1 VKKVKRLEIEGFRG
15 ALATL
20 PLDLTKGG
28 QPVSTVI
35 YGRNGTGKSSVTDA
49 WEWLLTGRIEHL
61 GREGAGP
68 SSYPHFAALPN
79 QSRVLVETTG
89 DSGFIAAQF
98 DPVRITRPRI
108 TGDLAALKQL
118 MPHPCHIRFA
128 DLAQFVFMTK
138 TERYDMLTQF
148 MGLSRQI
155 DVQKAMRRVQRQFR
169 EHSDA
174 LEAQRRTVVL
184 RLSEKLGGPSGS
196 FEEVVVR
203 LDPVLRRQSIPTPTS
218 FAELQA
224 ADTRLREAVAA
235 DPRAAVLARLS
246 EAAALLSK
254 VGSAVNAAE
263 SLAQLASTA
272 QPFADLAEEL
282 RALALLALLEKGREA
297 VLATGDTHTCPLCGK
312 GYSGD
317 LAAHLS
323 HELEALKALKATH
336 AQSGTALKAS
346 RVALQA
352 VGIIP
357 TGFADLASTPPH
369 SALGP
374 RFQAVLAAGNDLQS
388 VVAAQLQS
396 LPKSVE
402 ALSAE
407 YLHQAAVNALVIKGA
422 QDRLADAVVSARDAT
437 ASVVTELQAD
447 TTRLQLVADFE
458 IVHAAVET
466 LPQLKRA
473 TAAASTA
480 QALVSE
486 FDADVEDYVRGCV
499 EDVQARFDQISE
511 DVAIYFGVLEELTP
525 GLARPSLRVLEDQD
539 RSVVF
544 EVTLHGKLVSPAYKY
559 LSESQLNSFGLAVF
573 LASVRRFNPDFGFV
587 ILDDVVN
594 SLDGHKRP
602 QLIKLLK
609 AHFSAHQVLL
619 LTHDSSWRDRIA
631 RELPQWKRL
640 HFQRHDPGIGPV
652 LASPPSTI
660 EAVQDLIT
668 RDEAKAA
675 GQMLGP
681 LIEDELQDFVE
692 ATESELKFN
701 RRNEHTLEPLLVALR
716 KRLDVKLKQQHP
728 AAVAAK
734 ALAEN
739 VGFRNLCAH
748 AKDPAIDITP
758 QEMQLALDAWLA
770 LAGYLRCP
778 IDACSSVLAWDDPA
792 FRCGCGTTL
801 LERLP

>member
-1 VKKVKRLEIEGFRG
+1 M
-15 ALATL
+15 
-20 PLDLTKGG
+20 TKGG

-79 QSRVLVETTG
+79 QSRVLVELTG
-89 DSGFIAAQF
+89 DGSVISAHY
-98 DPVRITRPRI
+98 DPDRITRPRV

-118 MPHPCHIRFA
+118 TPHPCHIRFA

-155 DVQKAMRRVQRQFR
+155 EVQKAMRRAQRQFR
-169 EHSDA
+169 DHVDSLDA
-174 LEAQRRTVVL
+174 KRRSLVH
-184 RLSEKLGGPSGS
+184 RFSEKLGGPSGS
-196 FEEVVVR
+196 FEEAVAR
-203 LDPVLRRQSIPTPTS
+203 LDPVLRRQSIPIPTS
-218 FAELQA
+218 FAELRA
-224 ADTRLREAVAA
+224 ADARLRETVAA
-235 DPRAAVLARLS
+235 DPRAAVLAQLA
-246 EAAALLSK
+246 EASALLSK
-254 VGSAVNAAE
+254 VGSASSAAE
-263 SLAQLASTA
+263 SLTRLASRA
-272 QPFADLAEEL
+272 QPFADLAEQL

-297 VLATGDTHTCPLCGK
+297 ILASGDVHTCPLCGQ

-317 LAAHLS
+317 LSAHLS
-323 HELEALKALKATH
+323 SELAALKALKETH
-336 AQSGTALKAS
+336 AQSSTALKAS

-352 VGIIP
+352 VSIVP
-357 TGFADLASTPPH
+357 AALADFAQTPPH
-369 SALGP
+369 NSLGP
-374 RFQAVLAAGNDLQS
+374 SLQTVLSAGNDVQALVNS
-388 VVAAQLQS
+388 SLQS
-396 LPKSVE
+396 LPRSVE
-402 ALSAE
+402 ELSAE
-407 YLHQAAVNALVIKGA
+407 YLREVNANASAINKA
-422 QDRLADAVVSARDAT
+422 QDALAASVESARTAT
-437 ASVVTELQAD
+437 ASVVATLQAD

-458 IVHAAVET
+458 LVHFAIDM
-466 LPQLKRA
+466 LPQLEQA
-473 TAAASTA
+473 TAAAARA
-480 QALVSE
+480 QILASE
-486 FDADVEDYVRGCV
+486 LDADVEDYVRGCV
-499 EDVQARFDQISE
+499 EDVQARFDQISG

-525 GLARPSLRVLEDQD
+525 GLARPALRVLEDQD

-544 EVTLHGKLVSPAYKY
+544 EVTLHGHLVSPAYKY

-609 AHFSAHQVLL
+609 LHFSDRQVLL

-652 LASPPSTI
+652 LASPPTAVES
-660 EAVQDLIT
+660 VQDLIN
-668 RDEAKAA
+668 RDEANAA
-675 GQMLGP
+675 GRMLGP
-681 LIEDELQDFVE
+681 LIEDELQDFAE

-701 RRNEHTLEPLLVALR
+701 RRNEYTLEPLLAGLR
-716 KRLDVKLKQQHP
+716 RRLEAKLKQQHP

-734 ALAEN
+734 SLAEN
-739 VGFRNLCAH
+739 AGFRNLCAH

-770 LAGYLRCP
+770 LAGFLRCP
-778 IDACSSVLAWDDPA
+778 IGTCSSVLAWDDPD
-792 FRCGCGTTL
+792 FRCSCGSTAL
-801 LERLP
+801 QRLP